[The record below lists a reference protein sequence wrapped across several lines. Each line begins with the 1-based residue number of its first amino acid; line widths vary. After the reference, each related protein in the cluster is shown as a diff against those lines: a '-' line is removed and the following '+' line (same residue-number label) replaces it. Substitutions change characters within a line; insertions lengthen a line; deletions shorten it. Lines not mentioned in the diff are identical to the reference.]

1 METIA
6 LLLVLSF
13 PASAAYAYAAYPAL
27 LRLVAAVRGSYRL
40 PDGEPAEWPT
50 VSISLPAYNEAD
62 VIAETLENL
71 LALDYPSDRLQI
83 VVISDASTDGT
94 DEVVRSFAERGV
106 ELIVLEE
113 RGGKTRAENT
123 AIPHREGEVVV
134 SADATVRLPA
144 DALRSLVPAF
154 QDPTVGVASGRD
166 RSVGPEVGDIVAG
179 ESRYVRYEMWV
190 RDLETRVGTIIGAS
204 GCFYAVRRS
213 LHERLVPEELSRD
226 FMAVLNARE
235 HGYRA
240 VSVPVAVAFVPRAG
254 DLRAEFRRKVRT
266 MARGFDS
273 LWVRRAHLSP
283 FRDPL
288 FAWMLWS
295 HKLARWFVPL
305 TLPLAVL
312 GLGWLAAATGS
323 DAARIALGSLAA
335 FFLLGVAAL
344 RWPRE
349 REVPF
354 LVSACGYVATGL
366 AAGVVA
372 WGKALARERKP
383 IWEPTRRERA
393 KSPGSGAP

>member
-6 LLLVLSF
+6 LLLVLTF

-27 LRLVAAVRGSYRL
+27 LRLVAAVRGPYRL
-40 PDGEPAEWPT
+40 PAGEPAEWPT
-50 VSISLPAYNEAD
+50 VSVSLPAYNEAD
-62 VIAETLENL
+62 VIGETLENL

-94 DEVVRSFAERGV
+94 DGIVRSFADRGV

-123 AIPHREGEVVV
+123 AIPSLEGEVVV

-144 DALRSLVPAF
+144 DALRRLVRAF
-154 QDPTVGVASGRD
+154 RDPTVGVASGRD
-166 RSVGPEVGDIVAG
+166 RSVGPEERDVVVG
-179 ESRYVRYEMWV
+179 ESRYVSYEMRV
-190 RDLETRVGTIIGAS
+190 RDLETSVGTIIGAS
-204 GCFYAVRRS
+204 GCFYGVRRR

-235 HGYRA
+235 NGYRA
-240 VSVPVAVAFVPRAG
+240 VSVPDAVAFVPRAG

-266 MARGFDS
+266 MARGLDS

-283 FRDPL
+283 FKDPL

-295 HKLARWFVPL
+295 HKLARWIVPL

-312 GLGWLAAATGS
+312 GLGWLSVTGS

-335 FFLLGVAAL
+335 FSLVGAAAH
-344 RWPRE
+344 RWPR
-349 REVPF
+349 RRAVPF
-354 LVSACGYVATGL
+354 VVSACGYVAGGL

-383 IWEPTRRERA
+383 IWEPTRREPVG
-393 KSPGSGAP
+393 SPDTDDS